1 MSDEKDKG
9 RGVGVE
15 RSTVD
20 DVGARSVPDG
30 GVVDGG
36 SARRTTLPRDARRA
50 RTVLVVDR
58 PGSDRQEA
66 CRAFFADRDLG
77 EVNVLVVSLTGSA
90 QDRIDAFD
98 DHGLDVPNTLTVIS
112 PGGASGGS
120 RTETVGTGGK
130 EVTVRTLKDP
140 AELPKLGMQV
150 TRTLDGWGDAEI
162 LICFDSLTELLRNVD
177 LERVY
182 RFVQVLSDRL
192 STEQAW
198 IHVHL
203 EGDAFDDRT
212 LAALRPLFDAVF
224 EAPTDV
230 EPR

>member
-1 MSDEKDKG
+1 MSDEKDNG
-9 RGVGVE
+9 RGVDVE
-15 RSTVD
+15 RSTVG
-20 DVGARSVPDG
+20 DVCAWSVRDG
-30 GVVDGG
+30 RFVDGG
-36 SARRTTLPRDARRA
+36 SAGRTTLPRDARRA

-182 RFVQVLSDRL
+182 RFVRVLEDRL
-192 STEQAW
+192 GGLDAR
-198 IHVHL
+198 IHFHVSG
-203 EGDAFDDRT
+203 EACDDRT
-212 LAALRPLFDAVF
+212 LSTLQSLFDTVVDV
-224 EAPTDV
+224 PTDL
-230 EPR
+230 ESR